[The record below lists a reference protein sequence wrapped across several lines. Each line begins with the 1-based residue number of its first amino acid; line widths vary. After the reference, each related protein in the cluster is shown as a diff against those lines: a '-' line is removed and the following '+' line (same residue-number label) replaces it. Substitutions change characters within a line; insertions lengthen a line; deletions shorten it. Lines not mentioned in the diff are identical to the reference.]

1 MTLLLLLLHMNFVA
15 APADIP
21 TLAPPT
27 NVSIMSVN
35 MRHTLRWRPLRE
47 PCSTTVLYS
56 VQFQGEFELLVL
68 NGSWVDAHECQV
80 TARTQCDLTF
90 DLGSDSDYNL
100 RVKGRC
106 GPLQSAWGQLDAP
119 FNRRHTL
126 LTPPEVT
133 TTTVGDFLVLK
144 FSQLPLTGN
153 VIVMMWRR
161 GEEQQAEVFTVPVE
175 QKNLHVQLK
184 DQKVHCFRV
193 RTVLG
198 EQLHSSNSET
208 RCVSIK
214 GPDSIWKALTVVTVA
229 TLVTAALLFII
240 LWSVIHFKSGSCSWY
255 FHKVVLPNSLRN
267 DWDIIPPEVQ
277 EEEELR
283 ISMVTTS
290 DPKDT
295 KDWDLPTSGTGVAST
310 GEPPGQTLWHSHT

>member
-1 MTLLLLLLHMNFVA
+1 
-15 APADIP
+15 
-21 TLAPPT
+21 
-27 NVSIMSVN
+27 
-35 MRHTLRWRPLRE
+35 
-47 PCSTTVLYS
+47 
-56 VQFQGEFELLVL
+56 
-68 NGSWVDAHECQV
+68 
-80 TARTQCDLTF
+80 
-90 DLGSDSDYNL
+90 
-100 RVKGRC
+100 
-106 GPLQSAWGQLDAP
+106 
-119 FNRRHTL
+119 
-126 LTPPEVT
+126 
-133 TTTVGDFLVLK
+133 
-144 FSQLPLTGN
+144 
-153 VIVMMWRR
+153 MMWRR

-229 TLVTAALLFII
+229 TLVAAALLFII
-240 LWSVIHFKSGSCSWY
+240 LWSVIHFKSRSCSWY
-255 FHKVVLPNSLRN
+255 FHKVALPHSLRP

-290 DPKDT
+290 DL
-295 KDWDLPTSGTGVAST
+295 KDWDLPPSGTGVPSS